1 MAGATHASIEYSPED
16 WIIAAS
22 LLLVLVEACA
32 LPPMPMSMPQP
43 PTQVTFPES
52 DRSAAGVTPL
62 VS

>member
-1 MAGATHASIEYSPED
+1 MEYSPED

-43 PTQVTFPES
+43 PTHVTFPES